1 MVEELLRLQNK
12 LGKKQSFEDAVGR
25 ISSIVCDH
33 YSLSASQDLR
43 RAVIFILFSSG
54 FDWFFFFLILGV
66 IIWFSGIFYLF

>member
-54 FDWFFFFLILGV
+54 FD
-66 IIWFSGIFYLF
+66 